1 MKIQQKIFILL
12 LLFGI
17 APLIT
22 ASTMG
27 HIGTIRLG
35 ETISNEVLASFT
47 NLARES
53 LLRTAENYAEILKE
67 TKVALELALMTLVK
81 ESEKTITFPT
91 SQKTNIF
98 FATDFDNPN
107 LRPPDLV
114 TRPLYRK
121 QRADNRTEPQL
132 VSFGHPV
139 FYLAPGI
146 KKEAVKEDI
155 QKIDSVTGTMK
166 EIKKKFKDKVQWIYV
181 SLNTGVHISYPG
193 HGGYPLDYDP
203 RKRPWYKKASKDS
216 EWIFPIVDATTR
228 TVTFTVCQKIFSPD
242 GTFEGVAA
250 LDIPIT
256 EVLFEKELSMLW
268 SKDMNSFLVTL
279 EQHPETGKNGLKILA
294 QREYQKNIVSWR
306 GLIETAW
313 IPIAEDN
320 YLINIVSD
328 LKSGKSGVVETNYQ
342 DKPSILG
349 YASIGEQVHLMVIVP
364 KSVIASIPQK
374 ATHQVMEHTR
384 HQLGI
389 TSIVTIIFLF
399 IIGLSVFIS
408 SRNLSRTLL
417 TITDAADRLA
427 RGDFSVRL
435 NIRTNDERDKMIDA
449 FNSMIPKL
457 EDQVRLHQTIDLA
470 REVQQNLLPRSDP
483 KIKGLDIAGTSIYC
497 DEAGGDYFDYF
508 QLHSNENRRIAIVVG
523 DVSDHGLPAALLMAT
538 ARSCLRQRLTQS
550 GELWEV
556 ITDLNRQLTEDVEI
570 SGRFMT
576 LFFIE
581 IDAVKK
587 QIKWVRAGHEPG
599 ILYDPNTDKFEDLL
613 GLGVPLGVD
622 INWHYQQNIKTNL
635 KAGQILLIGTD
646 GIWEAR
652 SSKGDMFGKKSFCKV
667 IQESAHLDA
676 KGILNAVTTSLSAFQ
691 SEAKKED
698 DVTLVVV
705 KFPLDP
711 V

>member
-121 QRADNRTEPQL
+121 QRADNRTEPQPI
-132 VSFGHPV
+132 SFDHPV

-155 QKIDSVTGTMK
+155 QKIYSVTGTMK
-166 EIKKKFKDKVQWIYV
+166 EIKKKFTDKVQWIYV

-203 RKRPWYKKASKDS
+203 RKRPWYKKANKDS

-384 HQLGI
+384 HQLGV
-389 TSIVTIIFLF
+389 TSIVTIIVLF

-497 DEAGGDYFDYF
+497 DETGGDYFDYF
-508 QLHSNENRRIAIVVG
+508 QLHSDENRRVAIVVG

-581 IDAVKK
+581 IDAIKK

-613 GLGVPLGVD
+613 GPGVPLGVD
-622 INWHYQQNIKTNL
+622 INWHYQQNLKTNL
-635 KAGQILLIGTD
+635 NAGQILLIGTD

-652 SSKGDMFGKKSFCKV
+652 NNKGDMFGKKSFCKV
-667 IQESAHLDA
+667 IQESSHLDA
-676 KGILNAVTTSLSAFQ
+676 KGILNAVTTSLSDFQ

-705 KFPLDP
+705 KFPLDQ
-711 V
+711 

>member
-1 MKIQQKIFILL
+1 MKIQHKIFILL

-35 ETISNEVLASFT
+35 KNISNEVLASFT
-47 NLARES
+47 DLVRDS

-81 ESEKTITFPT
+81 ESEKAIAFPP
-91 SQKTNIF
+91 SQETTVF
-98 FATDFDNPN
+98 LATDFDDPD
-107 LRPPDLV
+107 LRPQDLV

-121 QRADNRTEPQL
+121 QRSDNLTEPQP
-132 VSFGHPV
+132 VSFNHPV

-146 KKEAVKEDI
+146 RKETVKEDI
-155 QKIDSVTGTMK
+155 LKISGVIDTMK
-166 EIKKKFKDKVQWIYV
+166 ELKEKFADTIQWIYV

-193 HGGYPLDYDP
+193 HGGYPPDYDP
-203 RKRPWYKKASKDS
+203 RKRPWYKKARKNS
-216 EWIFPIVDATTR
+216 EWIYPIVDATTR
-228 TVTFTVCQKIFSPD
+228 TVTFTVCQKIFSSN
-242 GTFEGVAA
+242 GSFEGVAA

-268 SKDMNSFLVTL
+268 SKDMKSFLVTL

-294 QREYQKNIVSWR
+294 QREYQKNIISWR
-306 GLIETAW
+306 GLVETIW

-342 DKPSILG
+342 DKPSIIG

-364 KSVIASIPQK
+364 KSVVASLPQK
-374 ATHQVMEHTR
+374 ATHQVMKHTR
-384 HQLGI
+384 HQLGV
-389 TSIVTIIFLF
+389 TSIVTTVVLII
-399 IIGLSVFIS
+399 IALSVFLS
-408 SRNLSRTLL
+408 SRNLSKTLL
-417 TITDAADRLA
+417 TITDAVDRLA

-435 NIRTNDERDKMIDA
+435 NMRTNDERDKMIDA

-483 KIKGLDIAGTSIYC
+483 KVKGLDIAGTSIYC
-497 DEAGGDYFDYF
+497 DETGGDYFDYF
-508 QLHSNENRRIAIVVG
+508 KLHSDENRRIAIVVG

-538 ARSCLRQRLTQS
+538 ARSCLKQRLTRS

-556 ITDLNRQLTEDVEI
+556 ITDLNRQLTEDVEV

-576 LFFIE
+576 LFFVE

-587 QIKWVRAGHEPG
+587 ELKWVRAGHEPG
-599 ILYDPNTDKFEDLL
+599 IIYDPNTGKFEDLL
-613 GLGVPLGVD
+613 GPGIPLGVD
-622 INWHYQQNIKTNL
+622 IDWHYQENQKINL
-635 KAGQILLIGTD
+635 KAGQVLLIGTD
-646 GIWEAR
+646 GIWETR
-652 SSKGDMFGKKSFCKV
+652 NSKGDMFGKKIFCKV

-676 KGILNAVTTSLSAFQ
+676 KDILNAVLTSLSAFQ
-691 SEAKKED
+691 SDTEKED

-705 KFPLDP
+705 KFPIDQ
-711 V
+711 